1 MKSMKCCKPDWSVC
15 LALTPPHL
23 WVDEEVAEGEV
34 VDAEAA
40 RPGQAVGVRLHQRDQ
55 LAQHDPVRE
64 NVGLKTQI

>member
-1 MKSMKCCKPDWSVC
+1 MAS
-15 LALTPPHL
+15 HL

-40 RPGQAVGVRLHQRDQ
+40 RPGQAVRVRLNQRDQ

>member
-1 MKSMKCCKPDWSVC
+1 MRFMKCCNPRGC
-15 LALTPPHL
+15 LLRNPPHL
-23 WVDEEVAEGEV
+23 RVYEEVAEGEV

-40 RPGQAVGVRLHQRDQ
+40 RPRKAVGVRLHQRDQ